1 MSSVVGS
8 VLEQIET
15 RNETELDPS
24 ITMEGNN
31 IEAFA
36 DSEGANARRYVIDGF
51 NASTN
56 PSLGEGDSTTEC
68 VILFH
73 NGSPTE
79 GFNGVVA
86 QDLIE
91 VCISLFEDYQ
101 TTEFKCEEN
110 EEIIEHLVKAKNMI
124 LQRLRRRVKHGK
136 LGTQQPD

>member
-15 RNETELDPS
+15 RNETVLDPS

-31 IEAFA
+31 VEAFA
-36 DSEGANARRYVIDGF
+36 TSEGAVAHRYVIDGF

-68 VILFH
+68 VILLH
-73 NGSPTE
+73 NGSPAE

-110 EEIIEHLVKAKNMI
+110 EEIIKHLVKAKGMI
-124 LQRLRRRVKHGK
+124 LQRLRRRAADGK

>member
-15 RNETELDPS
+15 SNETVDPS
-24 ITMEGNN
+24 VTMEGNN
-31 IEAFA
+31 VASFA
-36 DSEGANARRYVIDGF
+36 DSEGTIARRYVIDGF
-51 NASTN
+51 DASTN
-56 PSLGEGDSTTEC
+56 PALGEGDSTTEC
-68 VILFH
+68 VILFQ
-73 NGSPTE
+73 NGSPSE

-110 EEIIEHLVKAKNMI
+110 EEVIEHLAKAKALI
-124 LQRLRRRVKHGK
+124 LKRLRRRADAGK
-136 LGTQQPD
+136 LGTEQPD